1 MTKEL
6 QEAIDSFDKY
16 TIQEKNEMFAKLLK
30 QLDETPNDKKVVD
43 KLWLL
48 VAHCSSNIYK
58 RKVKNVVNVH
68 YDEVVMDA
76 TALSMSY
83 LLMKDKRPY
92 NFVTFCYFQVIK
104 YLYSKRY
111 IQYDKEESLD
121 KVLEEATHEWV

>member
-6 QEAIDSFDKY
+6 QDAINSFDKY
-16 TIQEKNEMFAKLLK
+16 TIQEKNEMFAELLE
-30 QLDETPNDKKVVD
+30 QLDETPNNKKVID

-121 KVLEEATHEWV
+121 KVLEEAAHEWV

>member
-6 QEAIDSFDKY
+6 QDAINSFDKY
-16 TIQEKNEMFAKLLK
+16 TIQEKNEMFTQLLE
-30 QLDETPNDKKVVD
+30 QLDKTPNDKKAID

-76 TALSMSY
+76 TALSI
-83 LLMKDKRPY
+83 D
-92 NFVTFCYFQVIK
+92 Q
-104 YLYSKRY
+104 
-111 IQYDKEESLD
+111 
-121 KVLEEATHEWV
+121 